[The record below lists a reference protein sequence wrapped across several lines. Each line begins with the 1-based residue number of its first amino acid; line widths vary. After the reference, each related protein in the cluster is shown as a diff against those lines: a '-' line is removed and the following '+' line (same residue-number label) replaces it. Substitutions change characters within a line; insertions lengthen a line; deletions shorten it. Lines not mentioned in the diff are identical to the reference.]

1 MVLGLG
7 SFVGLL
13 SEPMLV
19 LEMFRWFVVAC
30 VLFNIVRDMFLE
42 VAGLVVVLAPE
53 SWV

>member
-1 MVLGLG
+1 VVLGLG
-7 SFVGLL
+7 SFISLL
-13 SEPMLV
+13 SEP
-19 LEMFRWFVVAC
+19 MFRWFVVAC